1 MLKVKETLAHVET
14 LLMDIIQ
21 NITKVIVKIMSIK
34 WV

>member
-21 NITKVIVKIMSIK
+21 KITKVIVKIMSIK
-34 WV
+34 